1 MRAVLDGHGPSLE
14 TQSKMDRLV
23 SEAGPAHA
31 LLAMAASLERL
42 ASHRARMG
50 SVAPVVGLKSAAQ
63 DLLALVERV

>member
-1 MRAVLDGHGPSLE
+1 
-14 TQSKMDRLV
+14 MDRLV